1 MYQKRKMTSTPH
13 VDVEE
18 LKRQLRREVLGDL
31 RPILEDQWIQF
42 PNIGGVMS
50 DNERR
55 SSFASIAR
63 SRWPQGEQPPPS
75 IEADMIDNLAQP
87 TACNLILL
95 VGGSIQ
101 MEVRRGLVY
110 PHQTML
116 DNVQIETSSY
126 AMVKMDM
133 VYDNLKDLMLKVP
146 PDDTMLTMQDAVTIR
161 VQCRWTF
168 IDVDPW

>member
-1 MYQKRKMTSTPH
+1 
-13 VDVEE
+13 
-18 LKRQLRREVLGDL
+18 
-31 RPILEDQWIQF
+31 
-42 PNIGGVMS
+42 
-50 DNERR
+50 
-55 SSFASIAR
+55 
-63 SRWPQGEQPPPS
+63 
-75 IEADMIDNLAQP
+75 
-87 TACNLILL
+87 
-95 VGGSIQ
+95 

-116 DNVQIETSSY
+116 DNAQIETSSY

-168 IDVDPW
+168 IDVDP